1 MPSLTFSLGRNKYDN
16 KPTQLNALDFDDFI
30 SQISNTGSREK
41 GEFYVCSALS
51 SDVHDDRSKYPGLGN
66 WRLKRLAQNRRFLA
80 LDADYFATQADFVA
94 FRDLVSQW
102 NAFVYTTASHTAQA
116 PRARAIIELDR
127 DVDNDEG
134 IAIGCAVQRLVE
146 SAIGLANIKLDPS
159 VYQASQPVYTP
170 LRSAQQFT
178 TKGAALAVDATLAAW
193 PAPQIPSILGFSQ
206 VSHLP
211 RAGLSPVMQALLAV
225 PETPVEIAK
234 VQTALTKISADC
246 SYSVWINVLF
256 ALRSTNWICA
266 ESLGRNWSMTA
277 PHRYDSAAFDNV
289 WQHAKAHGGIHI
301 GTLFHYAKQSGI
313 RVGLQIPHAPA
324 ALAALADASYAAGKL
339 TILQVPPPPRD
350 YIFGGVV
357 VAGTVA
363 VMAGVGG
370 TAKTTMAIQ
379 IALNG
384 ALGYKLGAMEI
395 GCFSSM
401 LLLAEESVAERDRRI
416 GALCSK
422 MTPID
427 RNRVEKL
434 VYCEADAGQDL
445 RLTLLQDGN
454 VYETLQ
460 VDRIIQTALVHQSK
474 TQTRLGLIVIDHAR
488 LVMAGDP
495 IASDHVTS
503 LLRCLTRIATETGAA
518 VLLLAHSPKSTYGK
532 DGDADPSEVF
542 GSGAFVD
549 HTRAAFVLHTMRENE
564 AKRFGLSD
572 ADRKQHVCMSVVK
585 ANYGPQGG
593 NWWFKKD
600 FIQNWHA
607 VELTPVFLLP
617 KSKAAT
623 HSSLTRKIIDI
634 VKGKPGQLTS
644 RAIRDR
650 YSRIDGQLGA
660 SERDVRNALQ
670 RALEEGVLVQR
681 APTDQERKLYRLSP
695 NMREVLDLPE
705 CSVD

>member
-1 MPSLTFSLGRNKYDN
+1 MANFNFSYGRNTYDN
-16 KPTQLNALDFDDFI
+16 QPTQLSALNFDDLI
-30 SQISNTGSREK
+30 SQISNSGSRTK
-41 GEFYVCSALS
+41 GQFYICSALKS
-51 SDVHDDRSKYPGLGN
+51 GLHDDQSKYPGLGH
-66 WRLKRLAQNRRFLA
+66 WRLKRLAQTRRFLA
-80 LDADYFATQADFVA
+80 LDADYFATPADFVA

-102 NAFVYTTASHTAQA
+102 NALVYTTASHTAQA
-116 PRARAIIELDR
+116 PRARAIIELDK
-127 DVDNDEG
+127 DVDNEEG
-134 IAIGCAVQRLVE
+134 VAIGCAVQRLVE
-146 SAIGLANIKLDPS
+146 SALGLGIIKLDPS

-170 LRSAQQFT
+170 LRNAQQFI
-178 TKGAALAVDATLAAW
+178 TKGVALAVDATLAAW
-193 PAPQIPSILGFSQ
+193 PAPQKPSIAGFSQ

-211 RAGLSPVMQALLAV
+211 QAGLSPVMQALLAI
-225 PETPVEIAK
+225 PETPVEISK
-234 VQTALTKISADC
+234 VQAALTKISADC

-266 ESLGRNWSMTA
+266 ESLARNWSMTA
-277 PHRYDSAAFDNV
+277 PNRYDSAAFDNV
-289 WQHAKAHGGIHI
+289 WQHAKAYGGIYI
-301 GTLFHYAKQSGI
+301 GTLFHYAKQSGFQA
-313 RVGLQIPHAPA
+313 GQQIPHAPA
-324 ALAALADASYAAGKL
+324 TLAAKSYAAGKL
-339 TILQVPPPPRD
+339 MVLQTPPPPRD

-384 ALGYKLGAMEI
+384 ALGKKLGAMEI

-427 RNRVEKL
+427 RNKVEKL

-460 VDRIIQTALVHQSK
+460 VDRIIQTALIHQCE

-503 LLRCLTRIATETGAA
+503 LLRCLTRTATETGAA

-617 KSKAAT
+617 KSQAFS
-623 HSSLTRKIIDI
+623 HSSLTKKIVDI

-670 RALEEGVLVQR
+670 RALEEGLLVQR

-705 CSVD
+705 GGVD